1 VIRIVADVTKDHDD
15 RKVVQYLSYVPS
27 DVFAACRTYPVIYY
41 WGQTRAMGAIIW
53 IAGD

>member
-15 RKVVQYLSYVPS
+15 RKVVQYALVPS
-27 DVFAACRTYPVIYY
+27 DVFAACRAYPVIYY